1 MRDQDVEGMT
11 RPLWGRDGT
20 RWREVG
26 GGEWKTVAS
35 DGFLS
40 DSRDRDVFRL
50 HP

>member
-11 RPLWGRDGT
+11 GLRQGRDGT
-20 RWREVG
+20 CWREAG

-35 DGFLS
+35 DGFQS